1 MACEG
6 CNSNKAESPREVP
19 YIVYESSM
27 GRAERIIKRLII
39 ALIVAVILIF
49 ASNGVWLWYISGYD
63 FSDYDY
69 TQDGQ
74 GINIIGE
81 DNEVTQSEPTFEN
94 PQTD

>member
-49 ASNGVWLWYISGYD
+49 ASNGLWLWYFSGFDVESYELVTD
-63 FSDYDY
+63 DGGNANYIGNDGDIFNGE
-69 TQDGQ
+69 GQ
-74 GINIIGE
+74 GR
-81 DNEVTQSEPTFEN
+81 
-94 PQTD
+94 

>member
-49 ASNGVWLWYISGYD
+49 ASNGLWLWYFSGFDVESYELTTD
-63 FSDYDY
+63 DGGNANYIGNDGDIY
-69 TQDGQ
+69 NGEGQ
-74 GINIIGE
+74 G
-81 DNEVTQSEPTFEN
+81 S
-94 PQTD
+94 

>member
-6 CNSNKAESPREVP
+6 CNSKSIDMAQIP
-19 YIVYESSM
+19 YAAHETAM
-27 GRAERIIKRLII
+27 GRAMRVIKWLVI
-39 ALIVAVILIF
+39 ALVATVILLF
-49 ASNGVWLWYISGYD
+49 ASNGLWLWYISGYD